1 MLRLLLRQKTG
12 EFFGEHGFF
21 RFGVAHGDILNE
33 VGKTAERLKN
43 AFSQPSLLY
52 SVRQSV
58 YVALRAQKYGVVV
71 AGKKFFVSL
80 VLRQALVKQVVPPAL
95 SYVERKRHAGLI
107 EAAVAA
113 GYGSEADRLFPHL
126 FFKSHAEYIFR
137 KIFVFKTRK
146 IFAHSR
152 QRVSSLHIRQGVN
165 LAVELTAP
173 QIISAHAGDVSAVRR
188 QIRQQLKARSCGKTR
203 QIESLSV
210 VQLFL
215 RLLRSQDGDVDK
227 AALVLFFKS
236 RAAFF

>member
-1 MLRLLLRQKTG
+1 MTNSAQIPFKVFFLPRFKRFERFGTQSGQNGRVGEGVYRPDGRKRLLQRRHGSVRINALCVDGKHSHLRQLLLRLLLRQKTG

-113 GYGSEADRLFPHL
+113 GYGSEADRLFPQL
-126 FFKSHAEYIFR
+126 FFICP
-137 KIFVFKTRK
+137 I
-146 IFAHSR
+146 
-152 QRVSSLHIRQGVN
+152 
-165 LAVELTAP
+165 
-173 QIISAHAGDVSAVRR
+173 
-188 QIRQQLKARSCGKTR
+188 
-203 QIESLSV
+203 LSPY
-210 VQLFL
+210 FIL
-215 RLLRSQDGDVDK
+215 RLYI
-227 AALVLFFKS
+227 
-236 RAAFF
+236 